1 MPLENHAKRHTL
13 KGSQSSI
20 LFVQFNL
27 SDRVSYF
34 FKNKDFKYFQVFYSM
49 ILMHKK

>member
-13 KGSQSSI
+13 KGSQSNI

-34 FKNKDFKYFQVFYSM
+34 FKNKFKNKDFKYFIV
-49 ILMHKK
+49 